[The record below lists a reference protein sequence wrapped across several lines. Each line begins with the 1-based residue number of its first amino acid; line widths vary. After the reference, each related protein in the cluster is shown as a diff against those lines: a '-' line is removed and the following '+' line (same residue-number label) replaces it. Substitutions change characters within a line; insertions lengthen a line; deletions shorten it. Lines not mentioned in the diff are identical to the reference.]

1 MKTAY
6 ELAMER
12 LGKSGPSPK
21 LTDAQR
27 KALAELDAKYTAKIA
42 ELELLARDRIA
53 QAEAQGD
60 AESAETIRQQ
70 LVCDRQSQRAE
81 LESRKEQVRQ
91 SAA

>member
-12 LGKSGPSPK
+12 LGMSGPSPK

-27 KALAELDAKYTAKIA
+27 KALAELDAKCTAKIA

-70 LVCDRQSQRAE
+70 LVRDRQTQRAE